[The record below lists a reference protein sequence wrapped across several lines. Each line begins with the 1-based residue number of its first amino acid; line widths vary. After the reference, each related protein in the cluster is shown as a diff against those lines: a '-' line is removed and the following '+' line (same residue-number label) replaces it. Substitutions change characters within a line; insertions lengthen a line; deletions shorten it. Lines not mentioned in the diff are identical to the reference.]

1 VLTFENFWH
10 LLWHTFSKV
19 LHTGALSSTYTRAL
33 TYDHFSREVAHTFAK
48 NNVYSGLSSKC
59 TRALTFGISL
69 FLSRED
75 AAALARVN
83 DLIRRHGVGAG
94 PTWDAHAGGEEA
106 EDGTI
111 TLTFSGL
118 SNFLVGVALG
128 GLLAGVI
135 FRR

>member
-1 VLTFENFWH
+1 MLKHSTNVKHITNSEKPLYSDLCRVNILGGR
-10 LLWHTFSKV
+10 LLRIF
-19 LHTGALSSTYTRAL
+19 GISSGT
-33 TYDHFSREVAHTFAK
+33 HFAK
-48 NNVYSGLSSKC
+48 NSVYSGLSSKC
-59 TRALTFGISL
+59 TRTLTFCISL
-69 FLSRED
+69 CSPRED

-94 PTWDAHAGGEEA
+94 PTWDGHAGGEEA